1 MPVFLCLFRSSV
13 ERQLQLLL
21 AVYGVIQQGDVP
33 TSSMLQ
39 DMMERVL
46 LTLASHCGTKALAD
60 FFVANVCEITSLLL
74 SRFTKVGPLSVTAA
88 R

>member
-1 MPVFLCLFRSSV
+1 MKLCINYLFLCLIRSGV

-21 AVYGVIQQGDVP
+21 AVYSVIQQGDVP

-46 LTLASHCGTKALAD
+46 LTLAYHCGTKALGD
-60 FFVANVCEITSLLL
+60 FFVANVYEITSLLL
-74 SRFTKVGPLSVTAA
+74 SRFTKVGL
-88 R
+88 

>member
-1 MPVFLCLFRSSV
+1 M

-21 AVYGVIQQGDVP
+21 AVYGLIQQGDLP

-46 LTLASHCGTKALAD
+46 LPLASHCDTKALAD
-60 FFVANVCEITSLLL
+60 FFVANVSEITTLLF
-74 SRFTKVGPLSVTAA
+74 SRFTKVRP
-88 R
+88 